1 MEWFV
6 LNSYFRG
13 MLFLIAGIA
22 CNVALLLIIK
32 SFKRFGIEAFP
43 AIVVNYFV
51 AASFSLAFTSSKSV
65 YLEAS
70 HLWGPSLILGG
81 LFISVFYLISL
92 TTDKMGVSVASVANK
107 MSVVIPVVMAFI
119 IYGDT
124 VTFLKIAGI
133 VLALLSVVFVS
144 ARANKEGET
153 KAVNWILPLAVFI
166 GTGIIDALVNYC
178 QKKIVQSNDET
189 ACLTGLFFYAAGTF
203 GVIAF
208 LLFYKEKKKLNYG
221 KTILAGII
229 LGTPNYFSIYLIM
242 RAISDNVLESSVLY
256 PVVNVG
262 VVLGS
267 TLSAFLF
274 FSEKLSLKNWL
285 GILLSVAAIAL
296 ITLS

>member
-1 MEWFV
+1 
-6 LNSYFRG
+6 

-32 SFKRFGIEAFP
+32 SFKQYNIEAFP

-51 AASFSLAFTSSKSV
+51 AATFSLAFTSTKGI
-65 YLEAS
+65 YMDAR
-70 HLWGPSLILGG
+70 HLWIPSLILGV
-81 LFISVFYLISL
+81 LFVSVFYLISL
-92 TTDKMGVSVASVANK
+92 TTHKMGVSVASVANK
-107 MSVVIPVVMAFI
+107 MSVVIPVIMAFTL
-119 IYGDT
+119 YGDT
-124 VTFLKIAGI
+124 ITFFKIAGI
-133 VLALLSVVFVS
+133 ILALLSVVFVS
-144 ARANKEGET
+144 SRNSKEGENKKT
-153 KAVNWILPLAVFI
+153 NWILPGAVFL

-178 QKKIVQSNDET
+178 QKKIVQSDDET

-203 GVIAF
+203 GLIAF
-208 LLFYKEKKKLNYG
+208 LLFYRNKKKLNYG
-221 KTILAGII
+221 KIILAGII

-242 RAISDNVLESSVLY
+242 RAISNNVLQSSVLY

-274 FSEKLSLKNWL
+274 FSEKLSVKNWL

-296 ITLS
+296 ITLA

>member
-1 MEWFV
+1 
-6 LNSYFRG
+6 

-32 SFKRFGIEAFP
+32 SFKRYNIEAFP

-51 AASFSLAFTSSKSV
+51 AATFSLAFTSTKGI
-65 YLEAS
+65 YMDAI
-70 HLWGPSLILGG
+70 HLWIPSLILGI
-81 LFISVFYLISL
+81 LLVSVFYLISL

-107 MSVVIPVVMAFI
+107 MSVVIPVIMAFML
-119 IYGDT
+119 YGDT
-124 VTFLKIAGI
+124 ITFFKIVGI
-133 VLALLSVVFVS
+133 ILALLAVVLVS
-144 ARANKEGET
+144 SRNNKEGEN
-153 KAVNWILPLAVFI
+153 KKINWILPAAVFV
-166 GTGIIDALVNYC
+166 GAGIIDALVNYC
-178 QKKIVQSNDET
+178 QKKIVQSDDET

-203 GVIAF
+203 GLITF
-208 LLFYKEKKKLNYG
+208 LLFYRNKKKLNYG
-221 KTILAGII
+221 KIILAGII

-242 RAISDNVLESSVLY
+242 RAISNNVLQSSVLY

-274 FSEKLSLKNWL
+274 FSEKLSVKNWM

-296 ITLS
+296 ITLA

>member
-1 MEWFV
+1 
-6 LNSYFRG
+6 

-32 SFKRFGIEAFP
+32 SFKKYAIAAFP

-51 AASFSLAFTSSKSV
+51 AATFSLGFTADKMV
-65 YLEAS
+65 FLNAG
-70 HLWGPSLILGG
+70 HLWGPSLVLGV
-81 LFISVFYLISL
+81 LFVSVFFLISV
-92 TTDKMGVSVASVANK
+92 TTDKMGVAVASVANK
-107 MSVVIPVVMAFI
+107 MSVVIPVIMAFI
-119 IYGDT
+119 LYSDNI
-124 VTFLKIAGI
+124 TFLKITGI

-144 ARANKEGET
+144 WKDTKEAGAKKT
-153 KAVNWILPLAVFI
+153 NWILPAAVFI
-166 GTGIIDALVNYC
+166 GTGIIDAIVNYC

-189 ACLTGLFFYAAGTF
+189 ACLTGLFFYAAGIF
-203 GVIAF
+203 GLIAF
-208 LLFYKEKKKLNYG
+208 LLFYREKKKINYG

-274 FSEKLSLKNWL
+274 FSEKLSFKNWF

-296 ITLS
+296 ITLA